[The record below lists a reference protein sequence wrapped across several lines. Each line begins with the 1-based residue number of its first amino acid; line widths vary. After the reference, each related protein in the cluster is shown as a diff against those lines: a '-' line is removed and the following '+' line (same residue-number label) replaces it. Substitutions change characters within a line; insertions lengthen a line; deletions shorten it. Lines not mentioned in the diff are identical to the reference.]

1 MGISALGLDRD
12 LGFCE
17 YIKDIGLMTKMNDN
31 DDIFISA
38 LGLDRPRFFAKTSRT
53 LRASAAMVMETM
65 RTTTMTR
72 VSQPQ

>member
-1 MGISALGLDRD
+1 
-12 LGFCE
+12 
-17 YIKDIGLMTKMNDN
+17 MTKMNDKDDN

>member
-1 MGISALGLDRD
+1 MFSQVHRPHDD
-12 LGFCE
+12 KNDDKVE
-17 YIKDIGLMTKMNDN
+17 ENDKDDN

-38 LGLDRPRFFAKTSRT
+38 LGLDRPRLFAKTSRT